1 MFLTPRLKIVTNEDD
16 PGRIYT
22 RQHEAIVRI
31 KAAQSVYSKAQ
42 LSMSESIK
50 KSCSRPS
57 YSTGHK
63 VVDMA
68 IP

>member
-1 MFLTPRLKIVTNEDD
+1 MFLTPRLKLVANEDD
-16 PGRIYT
+16 PGEYT
-22 RQHEAIVRI
+22 YGQHEAIVRI

-57 YSTGHK
+57 YSTGHI